1 MTKDEL
7 LNPNWQ
13 QILPQNQFQS
23 QQPAANTAGTTAQ
36 PAVVQQPQQAVA
48 QPPTPQQL
56 QQEYQERNAAEQQ
69 AVVQPNPAGNSAGTT
84 ATTQV
89 QQQTT
94 AAAKPQPMDYDAIIS
109 ALNKA
114 YPVETPAEEK
124 ARKRR
129 ERSQA
134 IVSAIGDGI
143 SALSNLYF
151 TTQGSPNAYNPTN
164 ALSPQ
169 FAARRDAMRKER
181 ETNKKAYWNAY
192 TQLMKQKN
200 ADERDYRLQEYREQR
215 LKAEAEK
222 EERLRNRLELDQM
235 KQEWQQKYQQGLLDD
250 KAERRRIEE
259 WYKAGLISLK
269 QRDLYIRELNA
280 ETARFR
286 AETAAAGKTVERTET
301 GPNGEKTI
309 KTTTTPNRGSSG
321 GGGGETKKPL
331 PTGKKAL
338 P

>member
-1 MTKDEL
+1 MTKQEL
-7 LNPNWQ
+7 LNN
-13 QILPQNQFQS
+13 II
-23 QQPAANTAGTTAQ
+23 PAGNTAGTTAQ
-36 PAVVQQPQQAVA
+36 TQVQQPVV

-56 QQEYQERNAAEQQ
+56 QQEYQERNAAAQQ
-69 AVVQPNPAGNSAGTT
+69 AVVQQTPAANAAGTT
-84 ATTQV
+84 AQSQV
-89 QQQTT
+89 QQQPAVQQPAAQQQTT
-94 AAAKPQPMDYDAIIS
+94 AAAKPQPMNYDAIIQ
-109 ALNKA
+109 ALQKA

-151 TTQGSPNAYNPTN
+151 TTQGSPNAYNASN

-181 ETNKKAYWNAY
+181 EANKKAYWNAY

-286 AETAAAGKTVERTET
+286 AETAAADKTVDRTQTDE
-301 GPNGEKTI
+301 NGTKTI
-309 KTTTTPNRGSSG
+309 RTTTKLNRGSSG
-321 GGGGETKKPL
+321 GGGGGTKKPL

>member
-1 MTKDEL
+1 MTKEEL
-7 LNPNWQ
+7 LNN
-13 QILPQNQFQS
+13 II
-23 QQPAANTAGTTAQ
+23 
-36 PAVVQQPQQAVA
+36 
-48 QPPTPQQL
+48 
-56 QQEYQERNAAEQQ
+56 
-69 AVVQPNPAGNSAGTT
+69 PAGNSAGTT
-84 ATTQV
+84 AATQV
-89 QQQTT
+89 QQPTTAAVVQQPVVQQTPAANAAGATAQSQVQQQPTAQSQVAQQQTT
-94 AAAKPQPMDYDAIIS
+94 AAAKPQPMNYDEIIS

-151 TTQGSPNAYNPTN
+151 TTKGSPNAYNASN

-181 ETNKKAYWNAY
+181 EANKKAYWNAY

-301 GPNGEKTI
+301 GPNGEKTVR
-309 KTTTTPNRGSSG
+309 TTTTPNRGSSG
-321 GGGGETKKPL
+321 GGGGGTKKPL